1 MTGSHVLVRQLAYEQ
16 RMFWRNPGA
25 VFFTLGL
32 PVLMLVIFISLNG
45 SDTVGDGR
53 SFGAYFVPGMLV
65 FGLIN
70 STYGYVATKLVTR
83 RDSGLL
89 KRVRAT
95 PLPLPVLLAAAVAN
109 AVAVAVAITALV
121 LTTGRVFY
129 GVALPARWGLA
140 LTVLAVGAVSFAAL
154 GLALATFIPNPDA
167 ADPIVFAT
175 ILPLLFVSGVFDEV
189 PAPSVLNQIAQ
200 VFPVRHLFQA
210 ALATTR
216 NTHDGHPYRH
226 LLVVAGWGAA
236 GAVVAVRRFRWEMR
250 R

>member
-1 MTGSHVLVRQLAYEQ
+1 MTDARILGRQLAYEQ

-45 SDTVGDGR
+45 TDTVDGR

-83 RDSGLL
+83 RDSRLL

-109 AVAVAVAITALV
+109 AVAIAVAITALV
-121 LTTGRVFY
+121 LTAGRVFY
-129 GVALPARWGLA
+129 GVALPTRWGLA
-140 LTVLAVGAVSFAAL
+140 LVFAVGSVSFAAL

-175 ILPLLFVSGVFDEV
+175 ILPLLFVSGVFDQV
-189 PAPSVLNQIAQ
+189 PAGSIINQIAQ

-210 ALATTR
+210 ALATTGGA
-216 NTHDGHPYRH
+216 HDGQPYRH

-236 GAVVAVRRFRWEMR
+236 GAVVAIRRFRWETR

>member
-1 MTGSHVLVRQLAYEQ
+1 MKTWPVLGRQLAYEQ

-45 SDTVGDGR
+45 TDTAGDGR

-83 RDSGLL
+83 RDNGLL

-95 PLPLPVLLAAAVAN
+95 PLPLPVLLAATIAN
-109 AVAVAVAITALV
+109 AIAVAVAITTLV
-121 LTTGRVFY
+121 LVAGRVLY
-129 GVALPARWGLA
+129 DIALPARWGLA
-140 LTVLAVGAVSFAAL
+140 VAVVAIGSVAFAAL
-154 GLALATFIPNPDA
+154 GLALATVIPNADA

-189 PAPSVLNQIAQ
+189 PSGSVLAQIAQ
-200 VFPVRHLFQA
+200 VFPVQHLFQA
-210 ALATTR
+210 ALATTGGAPGA
-216 NTHDGHPYRH
+216 DPYRH
-226 LLVVAGWGAA
+226 LLVVAAWGAA
-236 GAVVAVRRFRWEMR
+236 GAVIAARRFRWETPG
-250 R
+250 